1 MKPWQKKA
9 MEPRTSSRLD
19 QALSD
24 DDEDE
29 DDIKEENEEVAAIE
43 AGQSIAEA
51 ELEEYQKITLPRRR
65 LGRWCNEPYFRDAV
79 MNCFVKL
86 FIGENDLGKRC
97 YRLCKIVD
105 VKTHKP
111 YQLPPVNNQKPV
123 TTDKMLT
130 LKFGKNQRDFAIS
143 LVSDAKIDEA
153 DMKQFIDA
161 TKANRERTLGKK
173 EANKMR
179 RQQDKLV
186 REYVYTTEDIE
197 ANLLNRKKKGET
209 AANLALERTRAA
221 IAVQGARAALKDAA
235 FQLANARNANNADE
249 IKEFEQMVAAT
260 EKVLEEKLIEEQ
272 TVKDRVKDRKT
283 RLTGRSKDQKWA
295 LVNKRALEI
304 NQKVDRG
311 EMIDTEF
318 DIENSAAK
326 ATFNPYARRKVKP
339 KILWEVGQTEGE
351 KNAEAGKDEDA
362 AKNKNLDSTENGEKD
377 LDSTPAL
384 IQEHHHKA
392 AALNQSHQ
400 FAIDEEVLALSS
412 FTTGIA
418 GLGSKRVPMN
428 RVRRGLS
435 LAEYQERKAAG
446 TL

>member
-9 MEPRTSSRLD
+9 MERRTSSRLD
-19 QALSD
+19 QAMS
-24 DDEDE
+24 DEDD

-43 AGQSIAEA
+43 AGRTIVEA
-51 ELEEYQKITLPRRR
+51 ELEDYRKITLPRRR
-65 LGRWCNEPYFRDAV
+65 LSRWCNEPYFSEAV

-97 YRLCKIVD
+97 YRLCKIVQIN
-105 VKTHKP
+105 KNKP
-111 YQLPPVNNQKPV
+111 YQLPAVKNHKAV

-130 LKFGKNQRDFAIS
+130 LKFGKNQRDFPIS
-143 LVSDAKIDEA
+143 LVSDATVDDA
-153 DMKQFIDA
+153 DMKQYIDA
-161 TKANRERTLGKK
+161 TRANRERTLGKK

-186 REYVYTTEDIE
+186 RDYVYTTADIE
-197 ANLLNRKKKGET
+197 TNLQNRKKQGES

-235 FQLANARNANNADE
+235 FQLKNARNTNNLGE
-249 IKEFEQMVAAT
+249 TKECERVLQRAEQ
-260 EKVLEEKLIEEQ
+260 VLEEKLAEEQ
-272 TVKDRVKDRKT
+272 LVKDRVKDRKI
-283 RLTGRSKDQKWA
+283 RLTGRTKDQKWA
-295 LVNKRALEI
+295 EVNKRALEM

-311 EMIDTEF
+311 ELLDKTEEH
-318 DIENSAAK
+318 ENSAAK
-326 ATFNPYARRKVKP
+326 ETFNPYARRKVKP
-339 KILWEVGQTEGE
+339 KILWEVGQNEGE
-351 KNAEAGKDEDA
+351 TNAESGKNEDGVRDKNA
-362 AKNKNLDSTENGEKD
+362 DSAENGEKD

-400 FAIDEEVLALSS
+400 FAIDEEVLAQTS
-412 FTTGIA
+412 FTSGIA
-418 GLGSKRVPMN
+418 GFGSKKVLAN
-428 RVRRGLS
+428 RVRKGLS
-435 LAEYQERKAAG
+435 LAEYQERKATG

>member
-1 MKPWQKKA
+1 M
-9 MEPRTSSRLD
+9 
-19 QALSD
+19 
-24 DDEDE
+24 
-29 DDIKEENEEVAAIE
+29 E
-43 AGQSIAEA
+43 AG
-51 ELEEYQKITLPRRR
+51 LEEYQKITLPRRR
-65 LGRWCNEPYFRDAV
+65 LGRWCNEPYFKEAV

-97 YRLCKIVD
+97 YRLCKIVE

-111 YQLPPVNNQKPV
+111 YQLPPVSNQKPV

-130 LKFGKNQRDFAIS
+130 LKFGKNQRDFPIS
-143 LVSDAKIDEA
+143 LVSDAKCDEA
-153 DMKQFIDA
+153 DMKQYIDA
-161 TKANRERTLGKK
+161 TKTNRERTLGKK

-197 ANLLNRKKKGET
+197 VNLRNRKMKGET

-221 IAVQGARAALKDAA
+221 IAVQGARAALKDAT
-235 FQLANARNANNADE
+235 FQLTNAKNANNVEE
-249 IKEFEQMVAAT
+249 IKEFEQVVEAA
-260 EKVLEEKLIEEQ
+260 EKKLEEKLIEEQ
-272 TVKDRVKDRKT
+272 IVKDRAKDRKM
-283 RLTGRSKDQKWA
+283 RLTGRTKDQKWA

-311 EMIDTEF
+311 EMVDKNDEN
-318 DIENSAAK
+318 ENSAAK
-326 ATFNPYARRKVKP
+326 GTFNPYARRKVKP
-339 KILWEVGQTEGE
+339 KILWEVGQKEDE
-351 KNAEAGKDEDA
+351 SNVESGKDEDA
-362 AKNKNLDSTENGEKD
+362 IKNKNIDETGEKD

-384 IQEHHHKA
+384 IQEHQHKA

-400 FAIDEEVLALSS
+400 FAIDEEVLAQTS
-412 FTTGIA
+412 FTTGIS
-418 GLGSKRVPMN
+418 GIGSKKLQMN
-428 RVRRGLS
+428 RVRKGLS